1 MALSLD
7 AVSAGL
13 RAHYSALAQRDSG
26 STHHPHYRVGGREIL
41 LRLL

>member
-26 STHHPHYRVGGREIL
+26 STYSGGREQGV
-41 LRLL
+41 